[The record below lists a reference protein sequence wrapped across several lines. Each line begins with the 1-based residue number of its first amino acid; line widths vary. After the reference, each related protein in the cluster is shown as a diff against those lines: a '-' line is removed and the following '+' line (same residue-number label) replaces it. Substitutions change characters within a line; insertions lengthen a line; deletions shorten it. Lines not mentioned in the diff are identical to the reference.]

1 MSAGPL
7 KPGNSE
13 GTGAFLGFDAIEQV
27 SALHRHLFFKGPF
40 TKKFY

>member
-27 SALHRHLFFKGPF
+27 CWL
-40 TKKFY
+40 